1 MRKIL
6 RTLFVLTLLFLSFQS
21 KAQITIGTVDAGPY
35 TPGSSIAATFTT
47 GTTTCIQQNNVFN
60 LFLVSPAG
68 VETNIGSY
76 TGFYATFVNGIIPAG
91 TAPGPGYK
99 LRIKSTSPAGISN
112 DSGSFTIQAGTEAI
126 AKVSAPAINTANPE
140 TFGYCAFRSNPSFFI
155 TNQSTSTGAVT
166 ATISNE
172 LDPNAAVTSIN
183 FDTNIKSFNPL
194 AAHYTM
200 LVKVVMPSGNIATKA
215 YFIVNNQVNTA
226 FSTTGSGL
234 VCLPLGELVYG
245 VDYEGQSGIQKN
257 FPGNLYRI
265 TWGDNTENLYTLCE
279 LQKLGNGQVKHNY
292 TRSSCGSSFDGKNNV
307 FGIRIA
313 TQSPFCGEIGQP
325 LSTSAKVV
333 TVTEN
338 NFSGPSAA
346 CINTNVTFIN
356 TSIPGQ
362 NQDDSSVDCTDNNV
376 RYNWYVDGQIVLS
389 DVPKSTNFV
398 HTFPAAKTYV
408 IRLESVSG
416 GICQGQPIEK
426 IICIQNPPRPIFDFA
441 GAPQTGCAPFVIQAT
456 DRSVIDANCNAE
468 NTYNW
473 VVSPSAGVTF
483 VATDKNPIFT
493 FNSPGTYTVILQ
505 IRTASCGLVSSGIPQ
520 TIILVDGRPTAVLS
534 RDITLCGLGTFDFS
548 NTTTG
553 PTRTLFTG
561 TQQTIPNYTYTWSVT
576 EADGTALPAGQ
587 YSFEGGTDLHTQY
600 PKIKFNEFKQYKVK
614 VVHVNSCGTT
624 EDEQIITFSPSPVP
638 SITVNPEPI
647 CYNDVANLSGAI
659 SNTNY
664 VSYAWSTPAGGG
676 TFTFPNGDNLK
687 PVYTPSTAD
696 RTRHLATVILTVNTG
711 LDGDCRI
718 VSVSKDIVIN
728 PDNRG
733 NNPTS
738 ELSKSICT
746 GDFAVLTPTS
756 TVAGSTFSWT
766 AVNADGYATG
776 FSPIGSG
783 NIREEITNTNATQN
797 AVVVYTITPLANGC
811 PGVPFTF
818 TVTVT
823 PRPII
828 TASLTEK
835 TICSGSAVG
844 ITIASNIPTTFSW
857 TSVATPDVTGSRPAP
872 TQTTPGT
879 SIIIND
885 VLLNSGTIQGS
896 VIYTITPLSPTG
908 CAGAPITVT
917 VKVDPTV
924 TQSNAGS
931 DVDICELNSYQL
943 NGNIPAVGTGRWT
956 IEPAQATV
964 TFANDTDPKTV
975 VSGLTPGQTYTFRWT
990 ISAPGACA
998 ESSDLV
1004 VVRVNTPTDPGTAA
1018 TANPTTVCSAQN
1030 TGTITLTGN
1039 VGDVI
1044 RWESSID
1051 NGATWTPIVNTTTT
1065 LTYNNITSNTQ
1076 YRAVVKNGDCN
1087 IRESNAIL
1095 ITVTPATT
1103 IASAGDPQR
1112 LCAQRDV
1119 ALQGNAFA
1127 TGETGLW
1134 ELVSGPGN
1142 IVIASPNAAETN
1154 VTGLVDG
1161 ADYVFRWTITGNSPC
1176 GPTTSTVNIRNNAP
1190 ILQSI
1195 IGNGNVVCFGQTV
1208 TLDGSTPTGGEEGV
1222 YSYTWESKT
1231 GAGAWTLVS
1240 GATAEDLTITLT
1252 TAGTISYRRTVTSGG
1267 CNSISN
1273 EYLITVQE
1281 PITNNTINANQDIC
1295 SGDPIAVLTGSTPAG
1310 SNGIFR
1316 YQWQSRLA
1324 TETAWT
1330 NIAGALSQNY
1340 SPSTLPASTI
1350 LFRRIVTTDQCDG
1363 ALQSISNEVTI
1374 TVRQNAI
1381 AEFTFTAEKGCA
1393 PFALNITAT
1402 NDPAR
1407 NATYTWFADN
1417 VQIGTGVTFP
1427 GYTITESNKSV
1438 EIKLVVTSAQNCRS
1452 AEFKYNF
1459 STNQAVPATFT
1470 QDKTEGCGPLSVTFV
1485 NTSVLSAG
1493 ATFTWDFGNGKTST
1507 QTNPAPVTFDPEPT
1521 GRDTTYIVTLTSFTS
1536 CGSNSVTS
1544 TVFVKAKPVAVF
1556 SPSKTDGC
1564 SPMLV
1569 NFTNTSPGSTNRYFY
1584 DFGDGTP
1591 ILEKTDKSPVSHT
1604 YNTTTTQTFRATLTV
1619 VNECGTDVRGYNIRV
1634 APQNITPELVVD
1646 ANEKEGCAPLLVNF
1660 DNNSIGATRFT
1671 FDFGDGGTANTVSP
1685 GTVQHTFT
1693 RPGTYT
1699 VTMTAYNSCS
1709 EIATTETITVLP
1721 QPAADFNADI
1731 TLGCA
1736 GLAVQFRNTTQ
1747 DGFSYRWD
1755 FGDGTTSDEFEPIH
1769 TYDGEQEYYT
1779 VTLTATNTLGCSIS
1793 VIKNQYIHIVLPP
1806 VARFNVNP
1814 STVISIPNYTFRF
1827 EDESTNTPT
1836 IWAWDFGDG
1845 TTSSLQNP
1853 SHTYADTGSYVVRLR
1868 VSNQQGCSTSTF
1880 KTVQIVGVPGYLF
1893 VPNSFMPGGEN
1904 PELREFKA
1912 KGSGIKTW
1920 KMSVFN
1926 KWGQTLWE
1934 TTELNEGRPAKGW
1947 DGTFQGTVQPQGVF
1961 FWKIDIEFINGTEW
1975 KGMTY
1980 DSSAPK
1986 KTGVIHLIR

>member
-35 TPGSSIAATFTT
+35 TPGSSIAATFSLGATCVPIGNRFELYLSDAT
-47 GTTTCIQQNNVFN
+47 GNF
-60 LFLVSPAG
+60 VSNTP
-68 VETNIGSY
+68 IGNY
-76 TGFYATFVNGIIPAG
+76 AGFYSTYVNGIIPAG
-91 TAPGPGYK
+91 TPAGTGYK
-99 LRIKSTSPAGISN
+99 LRVRSTSLGIFSTESLPFAIIAGTATDARLTNPSPISTSP
-112 DSGSFTIQAGTEAI
+112 EL
-126 AKVSAPAINTANPE
+126 
-140 TFGYCAFRSNPSFFI
+140 TFGSCNTDENTPNTPFRFTNASTAANVTVTI
-155 TNQSTSTGAVT
+155 TNELNGGTPTVMTFTSINEIQTYTATLAHFTMFVKAVMPDGRVSTRAYFLINNLAVT
-166 ATISNE
+166 AFT
-172 LDPNAAVTSIN
+172 T
-183 FDTNIKSFNPL
+183 T
-194 AAHYTM
+194 
-200 LVKVVMPSGNIATKA
+200 SGNTVCFPTGAFE
-215 YFIVNNQVNTA
+215 YRVDVNSN
-226 FSTTGSGL
+226 
-234 VCLPLGELVYG
+234 
-245 VDYEGQSGIQKN
+245 DGIKIN
-257 FPGNLYRI
+257 FPGNTYHI
-265 TWGDNTENLYTLCE
+265 DWGDNTFNDYTYCDILTNSS
-279 LQKLGNGQVKHNY
+279 KVGHVF
-292 TRSSCGSSFDGKNNV
+292 TRSSCGLSYTSGTQTVYNAFGVNV
-307 FGIRIA
+307 GVM
-313 TQSPFCGEIGQP
+313 SPFCGAIGSP
-325 LSTSAKVV
+325 LSTPARVV
-333 TVTEN
+333 SRPEN
-338 NFSGPSAA
+338 RFTFPPIA
-346 CINTNVTFIN
+346 CLGDNVVFTNL
-356 TSIPGQ
+356 SLPGQ
-362 NQDDSSVDCTDNNV
+362 KASTNSPGCADNNV
-376 RYNWYVDGQIVLS
+376 LYSWYVDGVLIAQDKPLNFNFEHVFTTKGQHLILLTSSS
-389 DVPKSTNFV
+389 D
-398 HTFPAAKTYV
+398 
-408 IRLESVSG
+408 G
-416 GICQGQPIEK
+416 GCQADNIELP
-426 IICIQNPPRPIFDFA
+426 ICIQDPPKPSFTIPTNLLCLTPGTLIANSSASIIDNTCPNTPTYLWAVTTEA
-441 GAPQTGCAPFVIQAT
+441 GVPA
-456 DRSVIDANCNAE
+456 
-468 NTYNW
+468 
-473 VVSPSAGVTF
+473 AGVTYIGGTNSNSVNPQF
-483 VATDKNPIFT
+483 KFSQVGIYNITLTIASATCQATTAPQRVVVNTTPEAFLSPDISLCARGDYSFDPNATVTRTTTSGTADALATTYTWTVTGGAYSFAPSMGANTKYPIINFGD
-493 FNSPGTYTVILQ
+493 FATYTV
-505 IRTASCGLVSSGIPQ
+505 
-520 TIILVDGRPTAVLS
+520 
-534 RDITLCGLGTFDFS
+534 TFTHTNNC
-548 NTTTG
+548 NT
-553 PTRTLFTG
+553 
-561 TQQTIPNYTYTWSVT
+561 VT
-576 EADGTALPAGQ
+576 
-587 YSFEGGTDLHTQY
+587 
-600 PKIKFNEFKQYKVK
+600 KVQK
-614 VVHVNSCGTT
+614 
-624 EDEQIITFSPSPVP
+624 ITFSPAPIP
-638 SITVNPEPI
+638 SITATPPAI
-647 CYNDVANLSGAI
+647 CYNDNINLTGKIDNNTPNATFQWVGSGTFSPSNNLTTIYTPTAAERTAGVANIKLVVTTGITGAC
-659 SNTNY
+659 SQ
-664 VSYAWSTPAGGG
+664 VEA
-676 TFTFPNGDNLK
+676 
-687 PVYTPSTAD
+687 
-696 RTRHLATVILTVNTG
+696 
-711 LDGDCRI
+711 
-718 VSVSKDIVIN
+718 SVSITIFPQNTTTNTVAS
-728 PDNRG
+728 R
-733 NNPTS
+733 S
-738 ELSKSICT
+738 QSICT
-746 GDFAVLTPTS
+746 GGTTSFTPTS
-756 TVAGSTFSWT
+756 SVQGSTFRWT
-766 AVNADGYATG
+766 AVNTVGTATG
-776 FSPIGSG
+776 FTSTGAGTITETIINTSP
-783 NIREEITNTNATQN
+783 TAD
-797 AVVVYTITPLANGC
+797 AVVVYTITPEANGC
-811 PGVPFTF
+811 DGVPFTF
-818 TVTVT
+818 TVTIT
-823 PRPII
+823 PKPVI
-828 TASLTEK
+828 TTPELEK
-835 TICSGSAVG
+835 TICSNNTTAISVS
-844 ITIASNIPTTFSW
+844 SNIQTAFTW
-857 TSVATPDVTGSRPAP
+857 VATPSAGITGSTSNP
-872 TQTTPGT
+872 TKGTPTTELLINNTLINNTTAQGT
-879 SIIIND
+879 
-885 VLLNSGTIQGS
+885 VT
-896 VIYTITPLSPTG
+896 YTITPYSSTG
-908 CAGAPITVT
+908 CEGTPISVT
-917 VKVDPTV
+917 VKVDPTL
-924 TQSNAGS
+924 TLAYAGPTENICATDNYTLNATP
-931 DVDICELNSYQL
+931 VI
-943 NGNIPAVGTGRWT
+943 VGTGRWS
-956 IEPAQATV
+956 IVSSQAVSFDDV
-964 TFANDTDPKTV
+964 TSPTTK
-975 VSGLTPGQTYTFRWT
+975 VSGLMAGQTYTFRWT
-990 ISAPGACA
+990 VTGTGSCPG
-998 ESSDLV
+998 SFSDV
-1004 VVRVNTPTDPGTAA
+1004 DITVNTPTNPGT
-1018 TANPTTVCSAQN
+1018 TAGTALVCEASN
-1030 TGTITLTGN
+1030 NGFITLSGITGS
-1039 VGDVI
+1039 VI
-1044 RWESSID
+1044 RWESSTDGGI
-1051 NGATWTPIVNTTTT
+1051 TWQVAVNTNTTTS
-1065 LTYNNITSNTQ
+1065 YNYINIVVPTQ
-1076 YRAVVKNGDCN
+1076 FRAIVQNGGCP
-1087 IRESNAIL
+1087 SLPSTAAT
-1095 ITVTPATT
+1095 ITVAPATT
-1103 IASAGDPQR
+1103 IANAGTPQT

-1119 ALQGNAFA
+1119 ALKGNIFA
-1127 TGETGLW
+1127 AGETGFW

-1161 ADYVFRWTITGNSPC
+1161 ADYVFRWTINGNSPC

-1195 IGNGNVVCFGQTV
+1195 LGNGNVVCFGQTV
-1208 TLDGSTPTGGEEGV
+1208 TLDGTTPTGGEEGV
-1222 YSYTWESKT
+1222 YSYTWESKS

-1240 GATAEDLTITLT
+1240 GAISEDLTVTLT

-1295 SGDPIAVLTGSTPAG
+1295 SGDPIAALTGSTPAG
-1310 SNGIFR
+1310 SNGVFR
-1316 YQWQSRLA
+1316 YQWQSRLS
-1324 TETAWT
+1324 TETVWT
-1330 NIAGALSQNY
+1330 NIPGALSQNF

-1363 ALQSISNEVTI
+1363 ALQSISNEVTV
-1374 TVRQNAI
+1374 TVRQNAL
-1381 AEFTFTAEKGCA
+1381 AEFTFAAEKGCA

-1402 NDPAR
+1402 NDPVR

-1438 EIKLVVTSAQNCRS
+1438 EIKLVVTSAQNCRP

-1685 GTVQHTFT
+1685 GRIQHTFT

-1721 QPAADFNADI
+1721 QPVADFNADI

-1769 TYDGEQEYYT
+1769 TYDGAQEYYT
-1779 VTLTATNTLGCSIS
+1779 VTLTATNTLGCSIA

-1827 EDESTNTPT
+1827 EDESTNNPT

-1868 VSNQQGCSTSTF
+1868 VANQQGCSTSTF

-1947 DGTFQGTVQPQGVF
+1947 DGTFQGIVQPQGVF

>member
-21 KAQITIGTVDAGPY
+21 KAQINIGTVDAGPY
-35 TPGSSIAATFTT
+35 TPGSSIAATFTIDPA
-47 GTTTCIQQNNVFN
+47 TCIQQDNIFT
-60 LFLVSPAG
+60 LFLVSPSG
-68 VETNIGSY
+68 VETNIGTY
-76 TGFYATFVNGIIPAG
+76 PGFYSTFINGSILST
-91 TAPGPGYK
+91 TAPGVGYK
-99 LRIKSTSPAGISN
+99 LRIKSSSPALTSN
-112 DSGSFTIQAGTEAI
+112 DSGTFNIQAG
-126 AKVSAPAINTANPE
+126 APV
-140 TFGYCAFRSNPSFFI
+140 
-155 TNQSTSTGAVT
+155 Q
-166 ATISNE
+166 
-172 LDPNAAVTSIN
+172 AAVTSFPDLGSRGDAFGYCPGKDGIA
-183 FDTNIKSFNPL
+183 FDFTNTSTAGSTVTGSIKGELSGSGSANISFTPTTNIQTFTAAL
-194 AAHYTM
+194 AHYT
-200 LVKVVMPSGNIATKA
+200 VFITAKSNGTTGTRA
-215 YFIVNNQVNTA
+215 YMIINNNVFNT
-226 FSTTGSGL
+226 FSTSGTNV
-234 VCLPLGELVYG
+234 VCLPGGFLEYG
-245 VDYEGQSGIQKN
+245 VDVLTSRGIQN
-257 FPGNLYRI
+257 NYPGNTYQI
-265 TWGDNTENLYTLCE
+265 KWGDGNGTPEVYTLCD
-279 LQKLGNGQVKHNY
+279 LKAGFVRHMYNK
-292 TRSSCGSSFDGKNNV
+292 SSCGNPPYSTGGDTRYNV
-307 FGIRIA
+307 FGINIA
-313 TQSPFCGEIGQP
+313 VSSPFCGAVGGPI
-325 LSTSAKVV
+325 STYVKVV
-333 TVTEN
+333 TKPEN
-338 NFSGPSAA
+338 SFTSPQAA
-346 CINTNVTFIN
+346 CTGSTVFFGN
-356 TSIPGQ
+356 TSIAGQ
-362 NQDDSSVDCTDNNV
+362 DPSTNTPECTDNNV
-376 RYNWYVDGQIVLS
+376 RYNWYVDGVKKASNVL
-389 DVPKSTNFV
+389 KSANFSYP
-398 HTFPAAKTYV
+398 FPANGVYT
-408 IRLESVSG
+408 ITLESVTTGVCNGDPVS
-416 GICQGQPIEK
+416 K
-426 IICIQNPPRPIFDFA
+426 TICIQNPPQPIFDFN
-441 GAPQTGCAPFVIQAT
+441 GQVTTGCAPFSIQAT
-456 DRSVIDANCNAE
+456 DRSIIDANCNAA
-468 NTYNW
+468 NTYRW
-473 VVSPSAGVTF
+473 IVRPSAGVSF
-483 VATDKNPIFT
+483 VPTDKNPTFT
-493 FNSPGTYTVILQ
+493 FSLPGTYNIVLEIT
-505 IRTASCGLVSSGIPQ
+505 TASCGVVTSGIPQ
-520 TIILVDGRPTAVLS
+520 KIILVDGTPTAVMS
-534 RDITLCGLGTFDFS
+534 GPAKLCGLGEYTF
-548 NTTTG
+548 G
-553 PTRTLFTG
+553 PSATSTKTVFTG
-561 TQQTIPNYTYTWSVT
+561 TQQDIADTYTWSVT
-576 EADGTALPAGQ
+576 AEDGSALAATEYNFKAGN
-587 YSFEGGTDLHTQY
+587 DLHTRH
-600 PKIKFNEFKQYKVK
+600 PVIVFNAYRTYKVSVIHK
-614 VVHVNSCGTT
+614 NSCGSVETS
-624 EDEQIITFSPSPVP
+624 QLLTFSPAPIPAIAPVA
-638 SITVNPEPI
+638 I
-647 CYNDVANLSGAI
+647 CYDAPSATLTGTI
-659 SNTNY
+659 TNGTY
-664 VSYAWSTPAGGG
+664 TGFTWSTPVGHVGG
-676 TFTFPNGDNLK
+676 TFSSTTTTLTPT
-687 PVYTPSTAD
+687 YTPTLAE
-696 RTRHLATVILTVNTG
+696 RNAGTATVILTVNTG
-711 LDGDCRI
+711 QQGDCAT
-718 VSVSKDIVIN
+718 VSTTQNITIY
-728 PDNRG
+728 P
-733 NNPTS
+733 NNTGTAKT
-738 ELSKSICT
+738 ESICT
-746 GDFAVLTPTS
+746 GTAATYVLTS
-756 TVAGSTFSWT
+756 SVAGSTFTWT
-766 AVNADGYATG
+766 AENPDGNATG
-776 FSPIGSG
+776 FTATGGTGDI
-783 NIREEITNTNATQN
+783 NQILTNNNATAN
-797 AVVVYTITPLANGC
+797 AIVIYTITPKAPNGC
-811 PGVPFTF
+811 DGVPFKY

-823 PRPII
+823 PRPV
-828 TASLTEK
+828 LTTDLIK
-835 TICSGSAVG
+835 TICSNNSTAITITSNIATSFTWTTTATAG
-844 ITIASNIPTTFSW
+844 ITGNVPNPTRGTPATTQLINNTLINNT
-857 TSVATPDVTGSRPAP
+857 TSQGTVTYTVTPYSSTGCEG
-872 TQTTPGT
+872 TP
-879 SIIIND
+879 I
-885 VLLNSGTIQGS
+885 
-896 VIYTITPLSPTG
+896 TIT
-908 CAGAPITVT
+908 VN
-917 VKVDPTV
+917 VDPTV
-924 TQSNAGS
+924 TPANAGP
-931 DVDICELNSYQL
+931 DVDICELSSYTL
-943 NGNIPAVGTGRWT
+943 DGNIPAVGTGRWT

-1087 IRESNAIL
+1087 IRESNAII

-1103 IASAGDPQR
+1103 IANAGTPQR

-1119 ALQGNAFA
+1119 ALKGNAFA
-1127 TGETGLW
+1127 IGETGLW

-1195 IGNGNVVCFGQTV
+1195 IGTGNIVCFGQTV

-1231 GAGAWTLVS
+1231 GTGAWTIVS
-1240 GATAEDLTITLT
+1240 GATAEDLTVTLT
-1252 TAGTISYRRTVTSGG
+1252 TAGTISYRRIVTSGG
-1267 CNSISN
+1267 CNSTSN

-1295 SGDPIAVLTGSTPAG
+1295 SGDPIAALTGSTPAG
-1310 SNGIFR
+1310 SNGVFR

-1324 TETAWT
+1324 TETVWT
-1330 NIAGALSQNY
+1330 NISGALSQNFT
-1340 SPSTLPASTI
+1340 PSTLPTSTI
-1350 LFRRIVTTDQCDG
+1350 LFRRIVTTDQCEG
-1363 ALQSISNEVTI
+1363 ALQSISNEVTV

-1381 AEFTFTAEKGCA
+1381 AEFTFAAEKGCA

-1402 NDPAR
+1402 NNPAR

-1438 EIKLVVTSAQNCRS
+1438 EIKLVVTSAQNCRP
-1452 AEFKYNF
+1452 AEFKYTF

-1507 QTNPAPVTFDPEPT
+1507 QANPAPVIFDAEPT
-1521 GRDTTYIVTLTSFTS
+1521 GRDTIYTVTLTATTS
-1536 CGSNSVTS
+1536 CGTSSMTS

-1685 GTVQHTFT
+1685 GTIQHTFT

-1721 QPAADFNADI
+1721 QPVADFNADI

-1827 EDESTNTPT
+1827 EDESTNNPT

-1868 VSNQQGCSTSTF
+1868 VANQQGCSTSTF

-1947 DGTFQGTVQPQGVF
+1947 DGTFQGIVQPQGVF

-1986 KTGVIHLIR
+1986 RTGVIHLIR